1 MEFTLD
7 QLGPPALKFSN
18 IPSPAIARPRL
29 LHRAVRGAFAVVT
42 AIIVGSCALPPPGPS
57 KVFAREEAASLFSAG
72 FDTIQLYYVEE
83 PNIPRMIL
91 LGLNGLSDLD
101 PSFRAEREGDKVQLY
116 YRDARAAAFQAPPD
130 KDVVRWSYLA
140 AAALETARLRSPD
153 IAAAE
158 VERAYQTIFDSAL
171 VELDRFSRYQSAK
184 QAQSSRAHRQ
194 GYSGIGIA
202 LGKLG
207 DLITAREVFEDTP
220 AAEAGIQAGDVI
232 HAVDGT
238 KISGWPLAKVAPV
251 LRGSTGSR
259 VALSLIRDD
268 KPLSVTLERR
278 SVIEQTVFAS
288 ITDATSVIRVTGFNE
303 KTSRR
308 MRERLDAAKAALGS
322 ALKGVVLDLRGNR
335 GGMLDEAVD
344 LADLFIHD
352 GTILTTVGRHD
363 DAHQN
368 FSAEPDDNA
377 ERLRLVV
384 LIDSGSASASE
395 VVAAALQDT
404 GRGLVIGARS
414 YGKGT
419 VQRVRD
425 LPNNG
430 ALNLTWAA
438 MRAPSGYKLSRFG
451 VFPTICTGGDLAS
464 PKTVLDR
471 IRQGEMLDAN
481 LGPLR
486 RVADTLDPVSQSRL
500 LERCADRRRGKI
512 DRDFDM
518 DLALGL
524 LAEPVLFKRIAD
536 QALLAMRGDVKE

>member
-1 MEFTLD
+1 MKYPNAIHRDT
-7 QLGPPALKFSN
+7 
-18 IPSPAIARPRL
+18 IRRPSLARTI
-29 LHRAVRGAFAVVT
+29 RGAFAALAAIVVS
-42 AIIVGSCALPPPGPS
+42 SCAMPPQGPS
-57 KVFAREEAASLFSAG
+57 NVFVREDAASLFSAG
-72 FDTIQLYYVEE
+72 FDTIQLYYLKE
-83 PNIPRMIL
+83 PDIPRMIL
-91 LGLNGLSDLD
+91 LGLNGLSDID
-101 PSFRAEREGDKVQLY
+101 PAFRAEHEGDQIRLFY
-116 YRDARAAAFQAPPD
+116 QDTPSASFQAPP
-130 KDVVRWSYLA
+130 KTDVVRWSYLA
-140 AAALETARLRSPD
+140 AAALETARFRSPD

-158 VERAYQTIFDSAL
+158 VERTYKKIFESAM

-184 QAQSSRAHRQ
+184 EAQSSRAHRQ
-194 GYSGIGIA
+194 GYSGIGIS
-202 LGKLG
+202 LGKR
-207 DLITAREVFEDTP
+207 DDFVIAREIFEDTP

-232 HAVDGT
+232 LAVDGT
-238 KISGWPLAKVAPV
+238 KISGWPLAKVAPI
-251 LRGSTGSR
+251 LRGTRGSR
-259 VALSLIRDD
+259 VELTLTGGGKSRLV
-268 KPLSVTLERR
+268 SLERR
-278 SVIEQTVFAS
+278 DVIEQTVFAS
-288 ITDATSVIRVTGFNE
+288 ISQATSVIRVTGFNE
-303 KTSRR
+303 QTSRR
-308 MRERLDAAKAALGS
+308 MRERLDAAKAALGP

-335 GGMLDEAVD
+335 GGMLDEAVN

-352 GTILTTVGRHD
+352 GTILTTVGRHN

-368 FSAEPDDNA
+368 FNAEPDDNA

-404 GRGLVIGARS
+404 GRGLVIGSRS

-464 PKTVLDR
+464 PKIALDR
-471 IRQGEMLDAN
+471 IRQGEMRDAN

-486 RVADTLDPVSQSRL
+486 RVADTLDPVSQSKL
-500 LERCADRRRGKI
+500 LGRCGDRRRGKV
-512 DRDFDM
+512 DRDFDL

-524 LAEPVLFKRIAD
+524 LADPVLFKRTTD
-536 QALLAMRGDVKE
+536 QAMLAMRGEAKE

>member
-1 MEFTLD
+1 M
-7 QLGPPALKFSN
+7 
-18 IPSPAIARPRL
+18 
-29 LHRAVRGAFAVVT
+29 VT